1 MPKIPTTAK
10 KTLWTNHA
18 KEKMRYYRLSENRVK
33 RILNAP
39 KRIERGIAENTV
51 AMMQRGGTS
60 KKGHEIWVMIQ
71 DSAKQRKIISAW
83 RYPGATKEGE
93 PLPEEILKELNLKN
107 II

>member
-1 MPKIPTTAK
+1 MPKVSIMAK
-10 KTLWTNHA
+10 KLFWTNHA
-18 KEKMRYYRLSENRVK
+18 KEKARYYRLSENRVK
-33 RILNAP
+33 RILNMP

-71 DSAKQRKIISAW
+71 DLPKQRKIISAW
-83 RYPGATKEGE
+83 RYPGTTKEGE

-107 II
+107 RI